1 MRDLYGELGQIG
13 YVVDDLVAAAQ
24 GWYEITGI
32 GPWRIHEAIPLDHL
46 TYNGAPTPAEIGIA
60 SAYSGLLQIELIAQ
74 YNDAPSM
81 YRELRD
87 SYGEGA
93 QHVCFYPDD
102 YDRALDHAVRNGMTV
117 GQEGAISGIR
127 FVYLRGHGGRVI
139 ELADLP
145 RAVRNHQREAAA
157 RSQDW
162 DGADPIQMV

>member
-1 MRDLYGELGQIG
+1 MRDLFGELGQIG

-24 GWYEITGI
+24 GWYEATGV
-32 GPWRIHEAIPLDHL
+32 GPWRIHETVPLDHL
-46 TYNGAPTPAEIGIA
+46 TYNGVPSPAEIGIA
-60 SAYSGLLQIELIAQ
+60 IAFSGALQIELIAQ

-102 YDRALDHAVRNGMTV
+102 YDRALDHALLAGMTV
-117 GQEGAISGIR
+117 AQEGAIGGIR
-127 FVYLRGHGGRVI
+127 FAYLRGDGGRVI

-145 RAVRNHQREAAA
+145 QQARHRQREAAE
-157 RSQDW
+157 RSRTW
-162 DGADPIQMV
+162 DGADPIRRG